1 MSAGTWAGRTSDEM
15 DVIPDSYDKF
25 DNRDEAMR
33 VAAALTYSV
42 RSMESGV
49 LFFTLSGVSTE
60 ERTIF
65 L

>member
-1 MSAGTWAGRTSDEM
+1 M
-15 DVIPDSYDKF
+15 DVIPDAYDKF

-42 RSMESGV
+42 HSMESEV